1 MATVTTDPSA
11 FPQSLPSPPP
21 RLLYRMSM
29 EKYEAMVQSGVFTK
43 RDRFQL
49 VRRTPGGNHDRKS
62 ATRHRRAN
70 SVPRSLERSF
80 PPAGMCGPI
89 GRCGFP
95 RARAYPSPILVV
107 VRGEIRDYLKRH
119 PEPVDV
125 SLVIEVADSSLE
137 EDRMLMARVY
147 GGGGVARYWIVNLVD
162 RQVEVHSQPSGT
174 AEPLGYR
181 HCEIF
186 RPGQSI
192 PVLID
197 ETEVGRIAVAEI
209 LP

>member
-1 MATVTTDPSA
+1 MATVVTDPPA
-11 FPQSLPSPPP
+11 FLQTLPSPPL

-29 EKYEAMVQSGVFTK
+29 EKYEAMVESGVFTK

-49 VRRTPGGNHDRKS
+49 LEGLLVAIMTENPPHAIACELCSEVLKRVLPTGWHVRSDRPLRIPARTSEPEPD
-62 ATRHRRAN
+62 
-70 SVPRSLERSF
+70 
-80 PPAGMCGPI
+80 
-89 GRCGFP
+89 
-95 RARAYPSPILVV
+95 LVV
-107 VRGEIRDYLKRH
+107 ARGEIRDYRKRH

-137 EDRMLMARVY
+137 EDRTVMARIY
-147 GGGGVARYWIVNLVD
+147 GGGGVARYWIINLVD
-162 RQVEVHSQPSGT
+162 HQVEVYSQPSGT

-192 PVLID
+192 AVVID
-197 ETEVGRIAVAEI
+197 ETEAGRIAVADI

>member
-1 MATVTTDPSA
+1 MATVTTDPPA
-11 FPQSLPSPPP
+11 FLQTLPSPPP

-29 EKYEAMVQSGVFTK
+29 EKYEAMVESGVFTK

-49 VRRTPGGNHDRKS
+49 LEGLLVAIMTENPPHAIACELCSEVLKRVLPTGWHVRSDRPLLIPARTSEPEPD
-62 ATRHRRAN
+62 
-70 SVPRSLERSF
+70 
-80 PPAGMCGPI
+80 
-89 GRCGFP
+89 
-95 RARAYPSPILVV
+95 LVV
-107 VRGEIRDYLKRH
+107 ARGEIRDYRKRH

-137 EDRMLMARVY
+137 EDRTLMARIY

-162 RQVEVHSQPSGT
+162 CQVEVYSLPSGT

-192 PVLID
+192 PVVID
-197 ETEVGRIAVAEI
+197 ETEVGRIAVADI

>member
-1 MATVTTDPSA
+1 MATVITDPPA
-11 FPQSLPSPPP
+11 FLHTLPSPPP
-21 RLLYRMSM
+21 RRLYRMSM
-29 EKYEAMVQSGVFTK
+29 EKYEAMVQSGVFSR
-43 RDRFQL
+43 RDRLQL
-49 VRRTPGGNHDRKS
+49 VEGLLVGKHDRTS
-62 ATRHRRAN
+62 SPRFCFRDNSRCHPGAAPTGLACEGREAAAHSRRA
-70 SVPRSLERSF
+70 SEPE
-80 PPAGMCGPI
+80 PDI
-89 GRCGFP
+89 
-95 RARAYPSPILVV
+95 VV
-107 VRGEIRDYLKRH
+107 TRGKSQDYLKRH

-137 EDRMLMARVY
+137 EDRTLMARVY

-162 RQVEVHSQPSGT
+162 HQVEVYSLPSGT

-192 PVLID
+192 PVVID
-197 ETEVGRIAVAEI
+197 ETEVGRIAVADI

>member
-1 MATVTTDPSA
+1 MATITTDPPVFLQALS
-11 FPQSLPSPPP
+11 SPPP

-29 EKYEAMVQSGVFTK
+29 EKYEAMVESGVFTK

-49 VRRTPGGNHDRKS
+49 VEGLLVAIMTENPPHAIACELCSEVLKRVLPTGWHVRSDRPLRIPART
-62 ATRHRRAN
+62 
-70 SVPRSLERSF
+70 SVPE
-80 PPAGMCGPI
+80 PD
-89 GRCGFP
+89 
-95 RARAYPSPILVV
+95 LVV
-107 VRGEIRDYLKRH
+107 ARGEIRDYLKRH

-125 SLVIEVADSSLE
+125 SLVIEVAASSLE
-137 EDRMLMARVY
+137 EDRTLMARVY
-147 GGGGVARYWIVNLVD
+147 GGGGVARYWIINLVD
-162 RQVEVHSQPSGT
+162 HQVEVYSQPSGT

-192 PVLID
+192 PVVID
-197 ETEVGRIAVAEI
+197 ETEVARIAVAEI